1 MKQTIHLNEN
11 DLKNLIRETISEM
24 GEVNEFDNVPNDFV
38 EKLNGQ
44 YYEVYVPDWC
54 LPYLVNGTTENY
66 TDEEIEMMQQFE
78 REYNGKLWHGLQVGD
93 ACVPMDGASPNFYG
107 KNDVGGGAAEC
118 YKFCLPTREA
128 EAQSLNEN
136 FDSLYTDDEGYAEAI
151 DFDAMQN
158 IFKQFGISTI
168 GSREV
173 ENPQTGETGIRYEI
187 DGENIN
193 KEELE
198 NALKS
203 AANNPDGIIVS
214 LGRHRNAPEITR
226 WSVVVLDY

>member
-24 GEVNEFDNVPNDFV
+24 GEVDEFDNTQNDFA
-38 EKLNGQ
+38 EEPNGQ
-44 YYEVYVPDWC
+44 Y
-54 LPYLVNGTTENY
+54 
-66 TDEEIEMMQQFE
+66 
-78 REYNGKLWHGLQVGD
+78 
-93 ACVPMDGASPNFYG
+93 
-107 KNDVGGGAAEC
+107 
-118 YKFCLPTREA
+118 
-128 EAQSLNEN
+128 
-136 FDSLYTDDEGYAEAI
+136 DDEGYAEAI
-151 DFDAMQN
+151 DFDTMQN

>member
-24 GEVNEFDNVPNDFV
+24 GEV
-38 EKLNGQ
+38 
-44 YYEVYVPDWC
+44 
-54 LPYLVNGTTENY
+54 
-66 TDEEIEMMQQFE
+66 M
-78 REYNGKLWHGLQVGD
+78 
-93 ACVPMDGASPNFYG
+93 
-107 KNDVGGGAAEC
+107 
-118 YKFCLPTREA
+118 
-128 EAQSLNEN
+128 
-136 FDSLYTDDEGYAEAI
+136 DDEGYAEAI
-151 DFDAMQN
+151 DFDTMQN